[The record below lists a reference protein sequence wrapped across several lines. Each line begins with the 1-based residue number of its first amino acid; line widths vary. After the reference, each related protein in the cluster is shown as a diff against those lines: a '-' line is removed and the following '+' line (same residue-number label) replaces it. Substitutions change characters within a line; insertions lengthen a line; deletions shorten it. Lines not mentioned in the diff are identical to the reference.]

1 MSKMQEAF
9 EKEHCGSNPNT
20 TRKNSTTGEYVLP
33 SVQDAWSGF
42 QSGYQAAIAAVKE
55 GGPVAKTT
63 WYPSGNEVFFV
74 NEDGVT
80 HGELL
85 YRIPE
90 DV

>member
-55 GGPVAKTT
+55 GGRHWRTFDDTPYYK
-63 WYPSGNEVFFV
+63 
-74 NEDGVT
+74 
-80 HGELL
+80 L
-85 YRIPE
+85 PE